1 MFHFDLTPR
10 SRNARRRTALFV
22 ATFAVLVAVEA
33 HAQGVL
39 ENPGPSSRQSGIG
52 TISGWKCDAGDLALS
67 IDGGSSTKVAYGT
80 GREDTRSVCGDA
92 DNGFSYL
99 INWNLLGDGNHTVRL
114 YDNGVQFAESSFD
127 VVTFGTTFLRGASKT
142 KHMVDFP
149 QVDEGT
155 TLQWQEGLQ
164 TFTISEWI
172 PKGTALVRYRG
183 NLFCIDRFGTSTLT
197 TDDNSWTSVDGATTE
212 YQRVSTDS
220 LLVPRTYDDDLPCT
234 NPRLF
239 EDFILKSGRRY
250 TLRWQN
256 SFLLELINDD
266 PETDPSN
273 VPCFVAGTLV
283 MTPDGEAPI
292 ESLRSGD
299 VVSSPDGGWALVT
312 ELRETPV
319 GTSVPMVQLDPDSVA
334 PGVPSRVTVV
344 SQDHRIGL
352 EPFDLHKSQEFCGAP
367 KVLCEAREVDFVYNL
382 RLDGWR
388 STFIANGMIAEGFD
402 TRDWPHPTQK

>member
-1 MFHFDLTPR
+1 MFRFDSPPR
-10 SRNARRRTALFV
+10 SRTRTVQLVLV
-22 ATFAVLVAVEA
+22 ATAFMVSVAVEA
-33 HAQGVL
+33 RAEGVL
-39 ENPGPSSRQSGIG
+39 ENPGPDSRQSGIG
-52 TISGWKCDAGDLALS
+52 VISGWKCTAGELSLS
-67 IDGGSSTKVAYGT
+67 IDGGPSTKVAYGT

-114 YDNGVQFAESSFD
+114 YDNGVLFAESSFD

-149 QVDEGT
+149 EVDEGT

-164 TFTISEWI
+164 TFTISDWV
-172 PKGTALVRYRG
+172 PKGTALVRYQG
-183 NLFCIDRFGTSTLT
+183 TVFCIDHFGTSTLT
-197 TDDNSWTSVDGATTE
+197 TDDNSWTSIDGAITE
-212 YQRVSTDS
+212 YQRVPTDH
-220 LLVPRTYDDDLPCT
+220 LLIPRSYTDDLLCT
-234 NPRLF
+234 DPRIF
-239 EDFILKSGRRY
+239 DAFSLKSGRRY
-250 TLRWQN
+250 TLSWRDA
-256 SFLLELINDD
+256 FLNLSNDD

-283 MTPDGEAPI
+283 MTPDGEVPI

-299 VVSSPDGGWALVT
+299 LVSSPDGGWAVVT

-319 GTSVPMVQLDPDSVA
+319 GTSVPLVQLDPDSVA

-344 SQDHRIGL
+344 SPDHRIGL
-352 EPFDLHKSQEFCGAP
+352 EPFDLHKSQEFCDAP
-367 KVLCEAREVDFVYNL
+367 NVLCETREVDFVYNL

-388 STFIANGMIAEGFD
+388 STFIANGMVAEGFD